1 MQTEVESTDRGPA
14 DYIAFAITFA
24 GNIIAL
30 AGVVTTTASAAIF
43 GLILMLLGSIY
54 LALTEKY

>member
-14 DYIAFAITFA
+14 DYVAFGATFIGSILGA
-24 GNIIAL
+24 
-30 AGVVTTTASAAIF
+30 AGVVTTTAGVAIF

-54 LALTEKY
+54 LAVTEPY